1 MKVDDLVEETM
12 RDQVGQG
19 QYYGDVYL
27 PDFARDV
34 VMYGR
39 TDINGVLT
47 AFNVTPE
54 DFAKIAKMPLFKA
67 LVGNLKKKLA
77 DSDNIGIQMKAADL
91 LDATLLVMQSRLLSG
106 EMKNKELVDMAK
118 FLVDVTGAKV
128 VEGKAG
134 DIIGPVNTGTV
145 VKINY
150 GMDLEKMPMLPA
162 DAPVNETYKKVEHL
176 FDTKQQI
183 IDVDAD

>member
-67 LVGNLKKKLA
+67 LVGNLKKRLA

-106 EMKNKELVDMAK
+106 GMKNKELVDMAK

-128 VEGKAG
+128 IEGRS
-134 DIIGPVNTGTV
+134 DILGPVNTGTV

-150 GMDLEKMPMLPA
+150 GMDLEKMPMLPT
-162 DAPVNETYKKVEHL
+162 DVPVNETYKKVEHL
-176 FDTKQQI
+176 FDTKQKI
-183 IDVDAD
+183 IDVDAN